1 MTDDSPNDKRE
12 PSPAI
17 ASADLT
23 YTLDEDERQSEAV
36 VRAVASLTD
45 TRVLDLDPLY
55 DVIDTDHLNGLF
67 DDSGDSRL
75 LADSSV
81 TFQFQGCTVTVT
93 QDTVYVRECT
103 GDAS

>member
-1 MTDDSPNDKRE
+1 MTDDSTDDERE

-17 ASADLT
+17 ASAVLT
-23 YTLDEDERQSEAV
+23 YTLDEDERPSEAV

-55 DVIDTDHLNGLF
+55 DMIDIDHLNGLF
-67 DDSGDSRL
+67 GESGESEL

-81 TFQFQGCTVTVT
+81 TFQFNGCEVTVT
-93 QDTVYVRECT
+93 PDIVYVRESA
-103 GDAS
+103 GDTT